1 MKKRKKKRKKNKMV
15 NKNLKYLEYFK
26 IGFKKSIE
34 YKSYLIGTL
43 TTPIF
48 MGVFFYFI
56 WSYIYQVKGSGNP
69 DFLIGGFTFS
79 EMILYLIIG
88 LLIQTAKSTDIS
100 QKISEIIKS
109 GNIATFLC
117 RPVNFVKSLLADGFG
132 EKVIPFFMF
141 SGLLIFMTKILG
153 LNFPDFSIII
163 VFVIYGIMLIF
174 FQIILDV
181 IIGGFA
187 FWITEIWGVQS
198 SISQILWILSGRAL
212 PLSLFPQMFQSIL
225 AFTPFLYLEYTFA
238 SIYLGKIGLI
248 TAVKYMGIFAIWI
261 VIFLFIM
268 KLVYNRGFKKMES
281 FGG

>member
-1 MKKRKKKRKKNKMV
+1 MIKKVKINQNKS
-15 NKNLKYLEYFK
+15 KYLEYFK

-48 MGVFFYFI
+48 MGIFFYFI
-56 WSYIYQVKGSGNP
+56 WSYIFQVKGGGDPNY
-69 DFLIGGFTFS
+69 LIGGFTFH
-79 EMILYLIIG
+79 EMVLYLIIG

-109 GNIATFLC
+109 GDIATYLC

-132 EKVIPFFMF
+132 EKIIPFTMF
-141 SGLLIFMTKILG
+141 AGLLIVMTKFLG

-163 VFVIYGIMLIF
+163 IFIIYGIMLIF

-181 IIGGFA
+181 IVGGFA
-187 FWITEIWGVQS
+187 FWLTEIWGVQS

-212 PLSLFPQMFQSIL
+212 PLSLFPQAFQVIL
-225 AFTPFLYLEYTFA
+225 AWTPFLYLEYAFA
-238 SIYLGKIGLI
+238 SIYLGKIGLT
-248 TAVKYMGIFAIWI
+248 TAIKYMGIFGIWI
-261 VIFLFIM
+261 LIFLLI
-268 KLVYNRGFKKMES
+268 LRWVYNKGFSNLES